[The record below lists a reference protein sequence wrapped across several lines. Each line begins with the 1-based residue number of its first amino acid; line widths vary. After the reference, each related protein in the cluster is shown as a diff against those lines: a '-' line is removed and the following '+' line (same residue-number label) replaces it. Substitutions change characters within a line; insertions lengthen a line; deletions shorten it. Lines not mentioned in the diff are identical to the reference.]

1 MTGETSRPV
10 PGTDAYWRDRKQAFG
25 LIRTIEEAIRQ
36 RDAAPHYCASSYC
49 NEDGE
54 YDDVIEN
61 IGPWDRVVALQEQGA
76 ANPTVV
82 EILTAQGRLALLSK

>member
-1 MTGETSRPV
+1 MTIQSSRPV
-10 PGTDAYWRDRKQAFG
+10 PGTAAYWRDRRQAFE
-25 LIRTIEEAIRQ
+25 LIRTLEEAIRQ
-36 RDAAPHYCASSYC
+36 RDAAPHYRASSYC

-61 IGPWDRVVALQEQGA
+61 IRPWDRVVALQDQGA

-82 EILTAQGRLALLSK
+82 EILTAHGRLALLSK

>member
-1 MTGETSRPV
+1 MTIQSSRPV

-25 LIRTIEEAIRQ
+25 LIRAIEKAITQ
-36 RDAAPHYCASSYC
+36 RDAEPHYYASSNC

-61 IGPWDRVVALQEQGA
+61 IGPWDRVVALQDQA
-76 ANPTVV
+76 ATNPTVI
-82 EILTAQGRLALLSK
+82 EILTAQGRLVLLKE